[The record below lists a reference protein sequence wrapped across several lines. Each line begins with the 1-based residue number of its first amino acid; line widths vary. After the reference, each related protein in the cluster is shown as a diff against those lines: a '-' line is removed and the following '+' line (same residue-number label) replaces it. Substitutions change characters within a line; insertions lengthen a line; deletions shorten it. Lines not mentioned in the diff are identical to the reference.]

1 MKTLIIYIS
10 IHHKNTERIAKVMAE
25 VLEAPLAKPREI
37 DINSLAEYDL
47 LGFGSGIYF
56 GKHHKSLLKLVDKL
70 PNLKGRKVF
79 VFSTSGVSNVENFIH
94 NIRHKVSNFHIPL
107 REKLV
112 KKGLVIVGEF
122 TCKGFDTVGPF
133 KLIGGISKGRP
144 NEKDLEKARKFAKN
158 LLENLHRR

>member
-25 VLEAPLAKPREI
+25 VLKAPLAKPREI

-79 VFSTSGVSNVENFIH
+79 VFSTSGVSNVGNFIH

>member
-25 VLEAPLAKPREI
+25 VLEAPLVKPREI

-79 VFSTSGVSNVENFIH
+79 VFSTSGVSNAGNFIH

-144 NEKDLEKARKFAKN
+144 NEKDLKQVKIFART
-158 LLENLHRR
+158 LLEEDKK

>member
-1 MKTLIIYIS
+1 MKTLIIYTS

-79 VFSTSGVSNVENFIH
+79 VFSTSGVSNVGNFIH